1 MNPRLKPLTAALS
14 IAFLAPSQ
22 AAAADYLDPVV
33 VTATRQPVRES
44 QLLSDVTVV
53 ERADLEVAGQ
63 STLAEV
69 LSRQPGVQL
78 SVNGSNG
85 ATTSLFMRGS
95 NSNQV
100 LVLIDGIR
108 TGSATTG
115 SAAWSRIPVSQI
127 DRIEI
132 LRGAASSLYGADAI
146 GGVIQIF
153 TRNGQGPF
161 KLFGEIG
168 GGSYSTF
175 MGNAGF
181 SGSSE
186 GWSYALNVA
195 SEYTRGFN
203 SISNPRNSSYNADAD
218 GFRQNSVS
226 GKLAY
231 EFVKG
236 HEFGANILHSDGEN
250 KYDSGFTR
258 ATAAR
263 DYRSDQ
269 SVASY
274 NAYLRDT
281 FTPYWTS
288 TLRAGQSVDDSR
300 QLEDGRKT
308 SLFKTTQNQYVWQND
323 FTTGIGNFLVALE
336 RLEQNVD
343 GTTAYAVSERTVN
356 SALAGWT
363 GKYEAHHLQ
372 ANVRI
377 DDNSQFGDKTTG
389 SVAYGYQFTRN
400 WRANVGYGTA
410 FKAPTFNELYFPG
423 FGNPA
428 LKPETSHTT
437 EAAVHFETGLHHVSL
452 TAYRNDVDDMI
463 VTVGPVGPNFIFRP
477 ENVGK
482 AQIKGAT
489 LVYDGR
495 IESFTLMANYDYL
508 DPRNEDTGKLLPRR
522 AKQYGT
528 VAVGQQL
535 SPFEWRAE
543 MQASDYRYD
552 DVANTR
558 KLGGYAIFNLYGAY
572 QLGSGWSVFARIN
585 NLFDRDYETAAD
597 YATTG
602 LNAFVGLRYT
612 PN

>member
-1 MNPRLKPLTAALS
+1 MNPRFKPLTAALS
-14 IAFLAPSQ
+14 IAFLAP
-22 AAAADYLDPVV
+22 AHAGEILDPVV

-69 LSRQPGVQL
+69 LSRQPGLQL
-78 SVNGSNG
+78 SVNGRKG

-100 LVLIDGIR
+100 LVLIDGVR
-108 TGSATTG
+108 AGSATTG

-127 DRIEI
+127 ERIEI

-153 TRNGQGPF
+153 TRSGQGPF

-168 GGSYSTF
+168 GGSRNTF
-175 MGNAGF
+175 MANAGF

-203 SISNPRNSSYNADAD
+203 SISNPRNTSYNADDD

-236 HEFGANILHSDGEN
+236 HEFGASVLYSDGEN
-250 KYDSGFTR
+250 KYDSGFTP

-269 SVASY
+269 SVASF
-274 NAYLRDT
+274 NAYLRDA

-288 TLRAGQSVDDSR
+288 TMRAGQSVDDAR
-300 QLEDGRKT
+300 QFENHVRT
-308 SLFKTTQNQYVWQND
+308 STFRTRQTQYVWQND
-323 FTTGIGNFLVALE
+323 FTTGIVNFLAAIE
-336 RLEQNVD
+336 RLEQGID
-343 GTTAYAVSERTVN
+343 GTTTYNTAERSIN

-389 SVAYGYQFTRN
+389 SVAYGYQFTPN
-400 WRANVGYGTA
+400 WRANAGYGTA

-437 EAAVHFETGLHHVSL
+437 EATVHFETGLHHVSL
-452 TAYRNDVDDMI
+452 TAYRNNVDDLI
-463 VTVGPVGPNFIFRP
+463 VTVGPIGPNFIFRP
-477 ENVGK
+477 ENVGR
-482 AQIKGAT
+482 AQITGAT
-489 LVYDGR
+489 LAYDGR
-495 IESFTLMANYDYL
+495 IESFNLMANYDYL

-535 SPFEWRAE
+535 APFEWRVE

-552 DVANTR
+552 NVANTR
-558 KLGGYAIFNLYGAY
+558 KLAGYAIFNLYGAY
-572 QLGSGWSVFARIN
+572 QLGGGWSAFARIN

-612 PN
+612 PQ